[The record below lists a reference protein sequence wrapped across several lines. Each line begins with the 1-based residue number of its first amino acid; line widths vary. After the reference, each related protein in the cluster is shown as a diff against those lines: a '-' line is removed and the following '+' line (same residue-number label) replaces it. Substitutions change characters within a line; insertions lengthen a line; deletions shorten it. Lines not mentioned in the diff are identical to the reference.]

1 MAFTASAKPSLWV
14 EMNMIIRAMIVSSGL
29 LLLGGCAT
37 PPGSCDS
44 NDTEASLIAK
54 MNCDHS
60 GGYSDQI
67 RKREQSLVDARN
79 ENAAFRNVYN
89 ALQEQQQATGKSLAE
104 QQRQQAALDTSM
116 STLLNQL
123 KARHANKA
131 QVQQQIAD
139 LERQLAAKRQAP
151 ASKDPALIDARK
163 QELKALQQKV
173 SRLQLSLG
181 YE

>member
-1 MAFTASAKPSLWV
+1 
-14 EMNMIIRAMIVSSGL
+14 MIIRAVITSSFA

-37 PPGSCDS
+37 QPGSCDS

-67 RKREQSLVDARN
+67 KQREQALVAARN
-79 ENAAFRNVYN
+79 ENAAFRDVYA
-89 ALQEQQQATGKSLAE
+89 ALQAQQQAIGQTLVE
-104 QQRQQAALDTSM
+104 QQSQQAALDTSM
-116 STLLNQL
+116 SKLLSQL
-123 KARHANKA
+123 KTRHANKT
-131 QVQQQIAD
+131 QVQKQISD
-139 LERQLAAKRQAP
+139 LEQELAAKKKA
-151 ASKDPALIDARK
+151 AVSADPAVIEARK
-163 QELKALQQKV
+163 QELKGLQQKV

>member
-1 MAFTASAKPSLWV
+1 
-14 EMNMIIRAMIVSSGL
+14 MIIRALVVSSGL
-29 LLLGGCAT
+29 LLLSGCAT

-44 NDTEASLIAK
+44 NNAEASLIAK

-60 GGYSDQI
+60 GGYSEQI
-67 RKREQSLVDARN
+67 RQREQSLTDARA
-79 ENAAFRNVYN
+79 ENAAFHDVYN
-89 ALQEQQQATGKSLAE
+89 ALQDQQKVASKSLAE
-104 QQRQQAALDTSM
+104 QQRQQATLDASM
-116 STLLNQL
+116 SKLLGQL
-123 KARHANKA
+123 KTRHANKT

-139 LERQLAAKRQAP
+139 LEKQMAAKKQAT
-151 ASKDPALIDARK
+151 ASTDPAVIEARK